1 MIVMKKIEDLV
12 GFNLRSCSFGI
23 DHYSFSFEGKIG
35 DSFYYP
41 IVSVMHNLT
50 FDPNNRVDVER
61 EFSTLVW
68 GILETD
74 VVEVILGSESDTCIF
89 KFENGRQFMAWAELP
104 VYGELL
110 IVKDR
115 LTEAWFVV

>member
-1 MIVMKKIEDLV
+1 MKKIEDLV